1 MKELR
6 VRDLM
11 TWDVAIVLPDTEAE
25 TAWTLMNERGLRH
38 LVVVDRDG
46 DLAGVVSH
54 RDLLRNALIEQ
65 PDLPRFVEREL
76 LQRTRVREVM
86 TSPVETA
93 DPEQDVGSAAR
104 TLFDNKLGCLPVVE
118 GGRVVG
124 ILTESDFV
132 RWFGYGPQ
140 PHRARAEPMAEEVG
154 TKLSSREAWP
164 SLVE

>member
-1 MKELR
+1 MRELR

-11 TWDVAIVLPDTEAE
+11 TWEVAIVLPDTEAD
-25 TAWTLMNERGLRH
+25 TAWNLMSERGLRH

-65 PDLPRFVEREL
+65 SDVPRFVEREL
-76 LQRTRVREVM
+76 LANTRVREVM

-132 RWFGYGPQ
+132 RWFGYGQ
-140 PHRARAEPMAEEVG
+140 EPRREAALAVSVG
-154 TKLSSREAWP
+154 TRLASPQAWP
-164 SLVE
+164 SLAD